1 MRQKII
7 GRDRLMMPGCHH
19 DGTVRMTL
27 QTARTW
33 LAVEDLMT
41 GTPENFFSSI
51 AQDAFSRSIPE
62 HDALPLVQRIDPIRS
77 LR

>member
-41 GTPENFFSSI
+41 GATNDFCGRI
-51 AQDAFSRSIPE
+51 A
-62 HDALPLVQRIDPIRS
+62 
-77 LR
+77 